1 MAYHQLLGQL
11 VDTDRRTNTVARGER
26 RKTTGE
32 TRCGWATERCWAR
45 MNPAGKLEE
54 GEPLRGRQ
62 FSVQQHWCVCKQQCV
77 FLYTG
82 AYGLS
87 DLRSDESER
96 WVGKYQLSLD
106 APCLQVPPQP
116 AGQDESGRKTRGGR
130 AFEGSSIQRS
140 AALVCL

>member
-1 MAYHQLLGQL
+1 
-11 VDTDRRTNTVARGER
+11 
-26 RKTTGE
+26 
-32 TRCGWATERCWAR
+32 

-77 FLYTG
+77 FLDTG

-96 WVGKYQLSLD
+96 WVGKYEVSLD
-106 APCLQVPPQP
+106 ALANNCVQVPPQP
-116 AGQDESGRKTRGGR
+116 ARPQQEAHRPSNLTP
-130 AFEGSSIQRS
+130 ST
-140 AALVCL
+140 